1 LLPRVSTR
9 DCCIFCP
16 ASHELQQKNRGAAAM
31 TMNEEQRCR
40 QFLSYI
46 HAYRICNVNATNFVR
61 QCIAV
66 VAEEEARLAVIEDE
80 DEDEDEDALG
90 ISETA
95 EHLQAKSGFGLQE
108 MYHLYKKHVNQIQE
122 IRISPCPKLQTL

>member
-66 VAEEEARLAVIEDE
+66 VAEEEARLAVT
-80 DEDEDEDALG
+80 EDEDEDALG
-90 ISETA
+90 ISDEA
-95 EHLQAKSGFGLQE
+95 EHLPAKSGFGLQE

-122 IRISPCPKLQTL
+122 IRIRPCPKLQTL